1 MKHLNDYIC
10 EELSENFLWKLSQWF
25 ERNEQQEK
33 EFFNILMQS
42 KKTGTSTKDI
52 EKYLEGTSLLDNLKE
67 FVNFIDDDI
76 HVNELKDYL
85 YKMKQIIEMTL
96 NNKSIKN
103 KYNK

>member
-1 MKHLNDYIC
+1 MKHLNDYIY

-25 ERNEQQEK
+25 ERNEQQEQ
-33 EFFNILMQS
+33 EFFNILIQS
-42 KKTGTSTKDI
+42 KKTGTSVKDI

-85 YKMKQIIEMTL
+85 YKMKQIVEMTL

>member
-1 MKHLNDYIC
+1 MKHLNDYIF
-10 EELSENFLWKLSQWF
+10 EELSENFLWKLTQWF
-25 ERNEQQEK
+25 ERNEQQEQ
-33 EFFNILMQS
+33 EFFNILLQS